1 MARYFKSGGILYL
14 EKTEL
19 MMLNLD
25 WLLFLSFSKP
35 QVFFLTY
42 SFANCKAVGFKS
54 KPGRLRTGS
63 CEIIVLLSVT
73 IVLLSVT
80 FFVPLS
86 DPF

>member
-1 MARYFKSGGILYL
+1 MYFNSGGILYL

-19 MMLNLD
+19 MMLSLD
-25 WLLFLSFSKP
+25 WLLFLSFSQP

-42 SFANCKAVGFKS
+42 SLANYKAVGFKS

-63 CEIIVLLSVT
+63 FEIIVLLSVT

-80 FFVPLS
+80 FFDPLS